1 MNLKNPQAELDK
13 ILSQIKDRLEDTI
26 ASARRSAEEAEKR
39 ARVLIETVKVSEL
52 EGSLATF
59 LKADHA
65 LVAPLDMG
73 YQEMNPSDVRLQIG
87 NCAYVDFGRVKLP
100 LGKHRALLLVFLDPS
115 SKK

>member
-1 MNLKNPQAELDK
+1 MNLKDPQAELDK
-13 ILSQIKDRLEDTI
+13 ILSQIKDRLESTI
-26 ASARRSAEEAEKR
+26 ASARREAEEVEKR

-65 LVAPLDMG
+65 LVAPFDMCYLD
-73 YQEMNPSDVRLQIG
+73 MNPSDVQLRIG

-100 LGKHRALLLVFLDPS
+100 LGKHRALVLLFLDPD